1 MRKLFFASM
10 VAMIAAFASCNK
22 IETAA
27 PSFDKLELSFDVAD
41 PASDTK
47 AIKTSWEEGDEIL
60 ILFRDK
66 TANGQQAKLK
76 YVSGDWTVVQKPSG
90 LDLAVGNDIRF
101 YAIHFPGTISYDVS
115 ASTAEQMGYVG
126 GNVRIKEGI
135 RSGALTE
142 DGVLP
147 LGTINLDEKLS
158 SNEFQ
163 IVIPGISAETL
174 YTLSVTNNG
183 HISKTSGREN
193 DPYNWGCAYAVKYY
207 PYFTSVGTAISYG
220 GGISSMTGVANA
232 DGVAFTGYYSNPV
245 GRYDSEVKAEDPY
258 KYVFSLYDGENYYY
272 YTIAKSSEKEIAA
285 GKAIKLPAFDGKG
298 AQTYWKTSL

>member
-1 MRKLFFASM
+1 M

-27 PSFDKLELSFDVAD
+27 PSFDELNLSFDVAD

-90 LDLAVGNDIRF
+90 LDLAVGNTIKF

-115 ASTAEQMGYVG
+115 ASSAEQMGYVG
-126 GNVRIKEGI
+126 GNVRVKTGLT
-135 RSGALTE
+135 SGALTE
-142 DGVLP
+142 GGVLP
-147 LGTINLDEKLS
+147 LGTINLDKKL
-158 SNEFQ
+158 NDAEYQ
-163 IVIPGISAETL
+163 VVVPGISATTL
-174 YTLSVTNNG
+174 YSLCITCNG
-183 HISKTSGREN
+183 RLDPRAGREN
-193 DPYNWGCAYAVKYY
+193 NPYSGTYSYIETY
-207 PYFTSVGTAISYG
+207 QPYFTGSGFSYSG
-220 GGISSMTGVANA
+220 GLSASKGVANA
-232 DGVAFTGYYSNPV
+232 DGVAFTCYTHTPSSSDV
-245 GRYDSEVKAEDPY
+245 EASAY

-298 AQTYWKTSL
+298 AQENWKTSL